1 MVHASHAVPQGE
13 NDSVAPRTVRHVVAV
28 AGGRGGVGTSSV
40 AINLGVYLARLGRTV
55 VLVDAG
61 VLGAELHTM
70 LGAKVC
76 LDAGVGEESEGTEMR
91 VWPTFVPGLLLMPQL
106 YVQSSTAPLRPG
118 RKALWAKRIR
128 HLKAD
133 HVILDLGSG
142 TAPASIDL
150 CLGADLGICVAV
162 PEPPSVEGTYR
173 FLRALFVRRLRRS
186 LVKDRFKMRLVERA
200 LSELPAL
207 PPPIDVVRVLSRYDS
222 VLAELAA
229 SELVRLQPRLVVNGV
244 RLRTDADLGPS
255 MGDMAQR
262 FLGVSLD
269 PLGQIEQDDS
279 MWLSVVRKRPLLI
292 DSPTSKSARNIER
305 IARRVLAVLTSR
317 EQPSRAVS
325 LANLVA
331 PELSLYDVLG
341 THRGANDE
349 ELRRAYKKQRSI
361 FQPDSLVLTS
371 LLSDQQLTQEI
382 SALDE
387 AYETLLDPLRRRAY
401 DVSTFPA
408 EERPPAAESGKS
420 GSSAEAERQLLRE
433 ELAREIGADTEFG
446 GALLMKVRESLGIEI
461 EEIVVRTK
469 ISGAYLRAI
478 ESDDYASL
486 PALVYTRGF
495 LQQIAK
501 CLSLDPAQVTRTYV
515 RRIRQ
520 ASGSRGGEV
529 AS

>member
-1 MVHASHAVPQGE
+1 MVHATHAGPHGE

-40 AINLGVYLARLGRTV
+40 AINLAVYLAQLGRTV

-70 LGAKVC
+70 LGAQVS
-76 LDAGVGEESEGTEMR
+76 LEAGASEDSEGSEMR

-106 YVQSSTAPLRPG
+106 YVPSSTSPLRPG

-133 HVILDLGSG
+133 HVILDLGAG
-142 TAPASIDL
+142 TAPASLDL
-150 CLGADLGICVAV
+150 FLSADLGICVAA

-173 FLRALFVRRLRRS
+173 FVRGLFVRRLRRS

-207 PPPIDVVRVLSRYDS
+207 PPPIEVVRVLSRYDS
-222 VLAELAA
+222 SLAELAA
-229 SELVRLQPRLVVNGV
+229 SELSRLQPKLVVNGV
-244 RLRTDADLGPS
+244 RLRTDADLGPG
-255 MGDMAQR
+255 MGEMSLR
-262 FLGVSLD
+262 FLGVNLD

-305 IARRVLAVLTSR
+305 IARRALAVLTSR
-317 EQPSRAVS
+317 DQMRS
-325 LANLVA
+325 LSLRSLVA

-349 ELRRAYKKQRSI
+349 ELRRAYKKQRAI

-371 LLSDQQLTQEI
+371 LLSDEQLAKEV
-382 SALDE
+382 SSLDE

-401 DVSTFPA
+401 DMSTFTD
-408 EERPPAAESGKS
+408 EDRPPAAESGSS
-420 GSSAEAERQLLRE
+420 GSSLEAERQLLRE
-433 ELAREIGADTEFG
+433 ELAREIGADTEFSG
-446 GALLMKVRESLGIEI
+446 PLLAKVRESLGIEL

-469 ISGAYLRAI
+469 ISASYLRAI
-478 ESDDYASL
+478 EADDYVAL

-501 CLSLDPAQVTRTYV
+501 CLRLDPAQVTRTYV

-520 ASGSRGGEV
+520 SGGSRGGE
-529 AS
+529 ATS